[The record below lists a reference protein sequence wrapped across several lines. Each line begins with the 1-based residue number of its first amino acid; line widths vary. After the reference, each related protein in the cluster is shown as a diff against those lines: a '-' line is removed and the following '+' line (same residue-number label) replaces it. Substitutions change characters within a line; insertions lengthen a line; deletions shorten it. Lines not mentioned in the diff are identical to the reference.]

1 MLRLA
6 RAALSELLARL
17 WFKAAILRFKSLSL
31 LPSNLNPDPQ
41 IVILDAGGQYCHLE
55 ARKVRELGVYAEVR
69 ASETPAGQLAG
80 VKGVIISGGPAS
92 VYDPDSPTVD
102 PAIFRSALPVLG
114 ICYGQQLM
122 AYLLGGE
129 VRKGDKGEYGLA
141 TLDLDETADPMFT
154 GLGGPQQIWMSHRDV
169 VGNLPPGFS
178 TVGRTDTCAVAAIAD
193 RERKLYGLQF
203 HPEVVHTARGQEY
216 LANFVFNVCGC
227 RKDWDPRDRV
237 PLIEREIRDCAG
249 NRNVFF
255 FVSGG
260 VDSSVAF
267 ALATRAL
274 GEGRVR
280 GVYVDTGLMR
290 EGETDYVRRMS
301 GISVEHAEEQFLTAL
316 AGVTDPEQKRHII
329 GEEFVR
335 VQERVIESRRLLD
348 EHWILG
354 QGTIYPDTI
363 ESGGTAKAALIKTH
377 HNRVAG
383 IQRLIEC
390 GRILEPLKSFYKDEV
405 REIGRELGMPSEL
418 LDRHPFPG
426 PGLAIRCLCS
436 EFDAPV
442 RATPEGTLIPVN
454 SVGVQGD
461 ARTYA
466 AVLAIDA
473 VDHARATALVNRV
486 AGVNRVVAA
495 IRTRVRLEQMQ
506 VRACSLAPERIA
518 RLRCADAI
526 VRRLSHAAGYDHHVW
541 QFPVIL
547 IPLGT
552 APSPDSVVLRPIDSV
567 DGMTAQ
573 SVPMPGEL
581 LDQMCSELLKV
592 PEIAAVFYD
601 LTHTPPGT
609 IEWE

>member
-1 MLRLA
+1 M
-6 RAALSELLARL
+6 
-17 WFKAAILRFKSLSL
+17 
-31 LPSNLNPDPQ
+31 NPDPQ
-41 IVILDAGGQYCHLE
+41 IIVLDAGGQYCHLE
-55 ARKVRELGVYAEVR
+55 ARKVRDLGVYAEVR
-69 ASETPAGQLAG
+69 PSETRAADLAG
-80 VKGVIISGGPAS
+80 AKGIIISGGPSS
-92 VYDPDSPTVD
+92 VYDPGSPTVD
-102 PAIFRSALPVLG
+102 PALFATGQPVLG

-129 VRKGDKGEYGLA
+129 VRKGDKGEYGSA
-141 TLDLDETADPMFT
+141 ALDLFDDSDPMFA
-154 GLGGPQQIWMSHRDV
+154 GLAGPQQIWMSHRDV
-169 VGNLPPGFS
+169 VGRLPEGF
-178 TVGRTDTCAVAAIAD
+178 TVVGRTDTCAVAAIANSAK
-193 RERKLYGLQF
+193 KLYGLQF
-203 HPEVVHTARGQEY
+203 HPEVVHTSRGLEY
-216 LANFVFNVCGC
+216 LANFVFGVCGC
-227 RKDWDPRDRV
+227 VKDWDARHRA
-237 PLIEREIRDCAG
+237 PLIEQEIRDSAG
-249 NRNVFF
+249 SRNVFF

-267 ALATRAL
+267 ALCTRAL
-274 GEGRVR
+274 GAGRVR

-290 EGETDYVRRMS
+290 EGETDFVRRLP
-301 GISVEHAEEQFLTAL
+301 GISVEHAEDQFLGAL

-335 VQERVIESRRLLD
+335 VQERIVESRHLLD

-363 ESGGTAKAALIKTH
+363 ESGGTSKAAVIKTH

-383 IQRLIEC
+383 IQKLIER
-390 GRILEPLKSFYKDEV
+390 GRIVEPLKSFYKDEV
-405 REIGRELGMPSEL
+405 REVGRELELPAEL

-442 RATPEGTLIPVN
+442 RATEDGYILPVN

-466 AVLAIDA
+466 PVLAIDSL
-473 VDHARATALVNRV
+473 DHARATALINRLS
-486 AGVNRVVAA
+486 GVNRVVTA
-495 IRTRVRLEQMQ
+495 IGLKEPLPQMQ
-506 VRACSLAPERIA
+506 VRACGLTPRRIEL
-518 RLRCADAI
+518 LRRADAI
-526 VRRLSHAAGYDHHVW
+526 VRRLSHEADFDRRIW

-552 APSPDSVVLRPIDSV
+552 AAAPESVVLRPVDSV

-573 SVPMPGEL
+573 SVEMEESL
-581 LDQMCSELLKV
+581 RARICSELLALDG
-592 PEIAAVFYD
+592 IAGVFYD
-601 LTHTPPGT
+601 LTHKPPAT